1 MEQAA
6 APAGEPIT
14 GMLDVLPDRQGMTAD
29 ETLDLDP
36 EMEGADRHGVEL
48 NAVQMR
54 QLEAGQHALV
64 QCLERRELK
73 ALLGDA
79 QAAHT
84 SSQAPGKKAKA
95 AKQQDQSVSL
105 ARSGWSARPGG
116 NARPHSPPPAAARRR
131 RGGRSRSRRPPP
143 PAAAAA
149 KLIFECVPPFG
160 VDLHYGMR
168 PKP

>member
-1 MEQAA
+1 
-6 APAGEPIT
+6 
-14 GMLDVLPDRQGMTAD
+14 MLDVLPDRQGMTAD

-36 EMEGADRHGVEL
+36 EMDGADRHGVEL
-48 NAVQMR
+48 TAVQMR
-54 QLEAGQHALV
+54 QLEAGQHALA

-116 NARPHSPPPAAARRR
+116 NAAAFAAAAAAAASAAAAARRR
-131 RGGRSRSRRPPP
+131 PPP
-143 PAAAAA
+143 P
-149 KLIFECVPPFG
+149 P
-160 VDLHYGMR
+160 R
-168 PKP
+168 N